1 MTTFDGLPGVTGEGW
16 GKRKDGGRGMMGK
29 EEGRMGEE
37 EGRMEV
43 EEKIYPTVSK
53 RRKDGGGRNEIS

>member
-16 GKRKDGGRGMMGK
+16 GKRKDGGR
-29 EEGRMGEE
+29 GRMGEE